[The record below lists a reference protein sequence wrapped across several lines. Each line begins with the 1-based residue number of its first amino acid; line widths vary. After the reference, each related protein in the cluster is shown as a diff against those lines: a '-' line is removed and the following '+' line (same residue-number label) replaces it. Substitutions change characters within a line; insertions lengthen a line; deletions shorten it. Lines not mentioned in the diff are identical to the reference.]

1 MKKIKH
7 WLLIFLKGAVM
18 GAADI
23 VPGISGGTVALI
35 TGIYTELLES
45 ISSINLH
52 SLKVL
57 KVQGFFKF
65 WEKVN
70 GNFLLSL
77 FCGIL
82 FSVVSFS
89 HVINDLLATESIL
102 IWSFFFGLILASAG
116 YIIRHLPYFCYKESI
131 GLLAGVVVVVAIS
144 IVPKMYVP
152 DDLFILFWGGAIAVC
167 AMILPGISGS
177 FILLL
182 LGIYPIVI
190 SAISQLQ
197 WSVLLIFISGCIFG
211 LLVFSRMLSAL
222 LRAYY
227 SVTMAT
233 LVGFVL
239 GSLIVVWPWRDA
251 VGVTLTY
258 AGIEFIWPHRLLIPA
273 DFLAATGQ
281 DPQSFSAF
289 SCMMLGLVAVM
300 ALDFFGRQPKI
311 PGG

>member
-1 MKKIKH
+1 
-7 WLLIFLKGAVM
+7 M

-52 SLKVL
+52 SLRVL
-57 KVQGFFKF
+57 KAQGFCKF

-89 HVINDLLATESIL
+89 HVINYLLVTESML

-116 YIIRHLPYFCYKESI
+116 YIIRHLPYFCYKEFI
-131 GLLAGVVVVVAIS
+131 GFLVGVIAVVAIS
-144 IVPKMYVP
+144 VAPKMYAP
-152 DDLFILFWGGAIAVC
+152 DDLFILFWGGAIAAC

-197 WSVLLIFISGCIFG
+197 WTVLLIFISGCVFG

-222 LRAYY
+222 LKAYY
-227 SVTMAT
+227 SLTMST

-239 GSLIVVWPWRDA
+239 GSLIVVWPWREA
-251 VGVTLTY
+251 VAVTLTY
-258 AGIEFIWPHRLLIPA
+258 AGIEFIWPYGLLMPV
-273 DFLAATGQ
+273 DFFAATGQ
-281 DPQSFSAF
+281 DPQLFAAF
-289 SCMMLGLVAVM
+289 SCMILGLVSVM
-300 ALDFFGRQPKI
+300 ALDFFGRQPNT

>member
-1 MKKIKH
+1 
-7 WLLIFLKGAVM
+7 M

-57 KVQGFFKF
+57 KAQGFFKF

-89 HVINDLLATESIL
+89 HVINYLLATESIL

-131 GLLAGVVVVVAIS
+131 GLLVGVVAVVAIS
-144 IVPKMYVP
+144 VVPKMYVP

-258 AGIEFIWPHRLLIPA
+258 AGIEFIWPHRLLIPV

>member
-1 MKKIKH
+1 
-7 WLLIFLKGAVM
+7 M

-57 KVQGFFKF
+57 KAQGFFKF

-89 HVINDLLATESIL
+89 HVINYLLATESIL

-131 GLLAGVVVVVAIS
+131 GLLTGVVVVVAIS
-144 IVPKMYVP
+144 VVPKMYVP

-258 AGIEFIWPHRLLIPA
+258 AGIEFIWPHRLLIPV

>member
-1 MKKIKH
+1 
-7 WLLIFLKGAVM
+7 M

-35 TGIYTELLES
+35 TGIYAELLES

-52 SLKVL
+52 SLRVL
-57 KVQGFFKF
+57 KTQGFCKF
-65 WEKVN
+65 WGKVN

-89 HVINDLLATESIL
+89 HVINYLLATESIL

-116 YIIRHLPYFCYKESI
+116 CIIRHLPYFCYKESI
-131 GLLAGVVVVVAIS
+131 GLLIGIVVVVAIS
-144 IVPKMYVP
+144 VAPKMYAS
-152 DDLFILFWGGAIAVC
+152 DDLFVLFWGGAIAIC

-182 LGIYPIVI
+182 LGIYPVVI

-197 WSVLLIFISGCIFG
+197 WGVLLIFASGCVLG
-211 LLVFSRMLSAL
+211 LLVFSRMISAL
-222 LRAYY
+222 LKAYY
-227 SVTMAT
+227 SITMSI

-239 GSLIVVWPWRDA
+239 GSLIVVWPWKGA
-251 VGVTLTY
+251 VGVPLVY
-258 AGIEFIWPHRLLIPA
+258 ADIEFIWPYRLLMPV
-273 DFLAATGQ
+273 DFFAVTGH
-281 DPQSFSAF
+281 DPQSFAAF
-289 SCMMLGLVAVM
+289 SCMILGLVAVM
-300 ALDFFGRQPKI
+300 ALDFFGRQSKT
-311 PGG
+311 PGD

>member
-57 KVQGFFKF
+57 KAQGFFKF

-89 HVINDLLATESIL
+89 HVINYLLATESIL

-131 GLLAGVVVVVAIS
+131 GLLVGVVVVVAIS
-144 IVPKMYVP
+144 VVPKMYVP

-258 AGIEFIWPHRLLIPA
+258 AGIEFIWP
-273 DFLAATGQ
+273 
-281 DPQSFSAF
+281 
-289 SCMMLGLVAVM
+289 
-300 ALDFFGRQPKI
+300 
-311 PGG
+311 